1 MSAQLSDRTSL
12 RPTTRLRQLLAR
24 PGAIMAPGVVDPLY
38 ARLVTRHG
46 FDAMYMTGAGTS
58 ASRLGM
64 PDIGLLTLTEDEA
77 EVYDTPEAGDEGSPL
92 AQTLFGVDGI
102 RALTITDSTLL
113 VTRDPDAPWEAI
125 VDEVR
130 DALRDFFL

>member
-1 MSAQLSDRTSL
+1 MSEYVTVES
-12 RPTTRLRQLLAR
+12 RPTDNPDVLE
-24 PGAIMAPGVVDPLY
+24 I
-38 ARLVTRHG
+38 VTNQ
-46 FDAMYMTGAGTS
+46 
-58 ASRLGM
+58 
-64 PDIGLLTLTEDEA
+64 PLTEDE
-77 EVYDTPEAGDEGSPL
+77 EVYDTAAAGDEGSPL